1 MTDDSIMIK
10 FPFKLSIIITLV
22 SQCPFSYLSKLTELS
37 KVLPPQRDSNVFP
50 NLRESRSRR
59 SKPQAFSPAR
69 NDQPYFQRAL
79 PRHRSTHLPLSR
91 SRRRQ
96 GHGLLG
102 RLRHR
107 RHASS
112 FFANHHSFRVASRS
126 QFEHPDRFLRR
137 SQYCRYRTFVCDHW
151 KGS

>member
-1 MTDDSIMIK
+1 MTHDSIMIK

-22 SQCPFSYLSKLTELS
+22 SLCPFSYLSKLTELS
-37 KVLPPQRDSNVFP
+37 KVLSPQRDSNIFS

-59 SKPQAFSPAR
+59 GKSQAFSPAR
-69 NDQPYFQRAL
+69 NDQPHFLRAL

-96 GHGLLG
+96 GYGLLG

-107 RHASS
+107 RHASG
-112 FFANHHSFRVASRS
+112 FLAHHHSFRVASRS

-137 SQYCRYRTFVCDHW
+137 SQYRRHRTFVCYHW